1 MKCQELYTLRS
12 LTGFISGQEL
22 HSWFVD
28 LVGDPSPSGRVEVPA
43 ERWAALPAACRQ
55 LYQEALGDDSSWL
68 AVAMRYRNRAAQA
81 LCANGLL
88 LEAEKA
94 EREDWNINDYTDFFD
109 RKDLPRPYAFLGW

>member
-1 MKCQELYTLRS
+1 MPRTLYAAKSDGLYFQPGTPLLVRRPRGRS
-12 LTGFISGQEL
+12 VAIGKSGDTGG
-22 HSWFVD
+22 
-28 LVGDPSPSGRVEVPA
+28 
-43 ERWAALPAACRQ
+43 
-55 LYQEALGDDSSWL
+55 ALGDDSSWL

-94 EREDWNINDYTDFFD
+94 EREGWNINDYTDFFD